1 MIFSP
6 KDNDDND
13 FFDGPDIPEEPV
25 KPKAPEP
32 TPDTPDYWEEE
43 SEWEHL
49 RPIRRWRSRL
59 FIILTIVAAI
69 IMVFGYI
76 WFFNPYVKE
85 ATQFGYIEELEYR
98 GTIFKTY
105 EGVMLP
111 YKELHDTTRIYTRDF
126 IFTVEKADVAARM
139 KRFQI
144 AGRPVRVEYKRY
156 HSILPWRGESKV
168 VVVAADSVD
177 PATILPPEFAPRNNG
192 IPVKNHR
199 RDNEV
204 Q

>member
-111 YKELHDTTRIYTRDF
+111 YKELHDTTRI
-126 IFTVEKADVAARM
+126 
-139 KRFQI
+139 
-144 AGRPVRVEYKRY
+144 
-156 HSILPWRGESKV
+156 
-168 VVVAADSVD
+168 
-177 PATILPPEFAPRNNG
+177 
-192 IPVKNHR
+192 
-199 RDNEV
+199 
-204 Q
+204 